1 MGVVIG
7 REDLAKQ
14 IAEHKAKNKR
24 IVTTNGCF
32 DILHIGHVRILNSA
46 KALGDILVVGLN
58 SDSSVKKL
66 KGATRPLVPENDRA
80 EILANLRS
88 VDYVTIFPE
97 DTPIEFLKVV
107 KPDIHVKGRDYKL
120 DSLAE
125 APVVES
131 FGGKVELL
139 EIVPGKS
146 TTGLVEKIC
155 DK

>member
-7 REDLAKQ
+7 REDLAKK
-14 IAEHKAKNKR
+14 IAEHKAQNKR

-46 KALGDILVVGLN
+46 KALGDILVIGLN
-58 SDSSVKKL
+58 SDASVKKL
-66 KGATRPLVPENDRA
+66 KGPNRPLVTESERA
-80 EILANLRS
+80 EILANLQC

-107 KPDIHVKGRDYKL
+107 KPNIHVKGRDYKL

-125 APVVES
+125 APVVKS
-131 FGGKVELL
+131 FGGRVELL

-155 DK
+155 DN